1 MTIATVSCANVNK
14 RYGDTFAVNDV
25 SLIVEPGECIALVGH
40 NGAGKTTLMKMLLG
54 LTGPSDGSIR
64 VMDND
69 PANTSARVR
78 RNIGFLPETVSFDN
92 AMTGR
97 EVISF
102 FTKLKGLPVQEGIDL
117 LEKVG
122 LADAMKNR
130 VKTYS
135 KGMRQRLG
143 LAQVLLGSPKLLL
156 LDEPTT
162 GLDPDSRRTFYD
174 IIRDRCQAGAAAILS
189 SHILTELE
197 ARTDRVAIMNKGKLV
212 AFDTLDALRGEAG
225 LSVHIR
231 LTVKDGGTKDVADRL
246 RDAAALTRVNGSQV
260 DLACG
265 TGDKMHVLHSITALG
280 DRVGDVEILPPTF
293 DEVYNHFC
301 HQGDRS

>member
-1 MTIATVSCANVNK
+1 MITPTVSCADVSK
-14 RYGDTFAVNDV
+14 RYGDKVAVDAV
-25 SLIVEPGECIALVGH
+25 SLVVEPGQCIALVGH

-54 LTGPSDGSIR
+54 LTSPSGGSIR

-69 PANTSARVR
+69 PVNTAASVR

-97 EVISF
+97 EVIKF
-102 FTKLKGLPVQEGIDL
+102 FAKLKGLPVKEGEQL
-117 LEKVG
+117 LEQVG

-197 ARTDRVAIMNKGKLV
+197 ARTDRVAIMNKGRLV
-212 AFDTLDALRGEAG
+212 AYDTLDALRGQAG

-231 LTVKDGGTKDVADRL
+231 LTIKDGGTADVADSL
-246 RDAAALTRVNGSQV
+246 KDAAAMTRVNGSQV

-265 TGDKMHVLHSITALG
+265 PGDKMQVLRSITMLG

-301 HQGDRS
+301 HHEDQP